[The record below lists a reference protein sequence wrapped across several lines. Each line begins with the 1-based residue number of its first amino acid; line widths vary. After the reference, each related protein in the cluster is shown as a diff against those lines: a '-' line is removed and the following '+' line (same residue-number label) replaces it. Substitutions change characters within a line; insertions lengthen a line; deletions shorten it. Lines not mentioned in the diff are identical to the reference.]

1 VNNKADTEK
10 ILERF
15 VKLDN
20 LGEQIRTSAKFPA
33 FTFLPDKQTKMIVD
47 TGGFAR
53 WRVACISLIAS
64 VVGSNDVYFHEF
76 EAQYKESYINDT
88 ERGLGIIRALKE
100 DIEGGYLQKVESL
113 VSASVFTDFLDMAEH
128 LLDNGYKDP
137 AASLIGAVLGDGLRR
152 ICHSNSI
159 TVKSDDN
166 IGSLNHKVFAK
177 NVYNLLKRK
186 EIEAWK
192 KLRDYAD
199 HGHFGEY
206 EPADVKAML
215 SGVRAFL
222 SDYLK

>member
-1 VNNKADTEK
+1 MGEK
-10 ILERF
+10 VLAT
-15 VKLDN
+15 KY
-20 LGEQIRTSAKFPA
+20 
-33 FTFLPDKQTKMIVD
+33 DKHT
-47 TGGFAR
+47 R
-53 WRVACISLIAS
+53 
-64 VVGSNDVYFHEF
+64 
-76 EAQYKESYINDT
+76 ES
-88 ERGLGIIRALKE
+88 IIRDCVEESLFQQWITSSLAFLNSLPTDFIYFGQFEGKCKGPSYDHAQSGVAVLRAAKE

-137 AASLIGAVLGDGLRR
+137 AASLIGAVLEDGLRR
-152 ICHSNSI
+152 ICHNNSI

-199 HGHFGEY
+199 HGRFGEY
-206 EPADVKAML
+206 KSDDVKAML